1 VLAAFWFCFLHI
13 DFSAAVRYL
22 YNFFFDSI
30 LWLVPDSFNHLIAYI
45 HYLERKQSRKSA
57 NMYTKII
64 ALSSLLA
71 LSTALPQRN
80 KNGGGRGGGRA
91 QQATAQQQAAQ
102 VPQGLSQATDGS
114 IIMDDTVM
122 VK

>member
-1 VLAAFWFCFLHI
+1 
-13 DFSAAVRYL
+13 
-22 YNFFFDSI
+22 
-30 LWLVPDSFNHLIAYI
+30 
-45 HYLERKQSRKSA
+45 
-57 NMYTKII
+57 MYTRII